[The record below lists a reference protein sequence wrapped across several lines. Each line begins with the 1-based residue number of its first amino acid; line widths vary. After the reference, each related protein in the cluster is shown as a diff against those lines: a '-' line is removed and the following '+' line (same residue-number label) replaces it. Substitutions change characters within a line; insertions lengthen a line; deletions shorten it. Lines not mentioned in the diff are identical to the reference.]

1 MGFKVVIR
9 FLITITFAKALYCP
23 TCPFQDSQYG
33 AYPSPVNVLSNYT
46 GTVHRGTYFDVF
58 GDWIETRYSEVFWT
72 AQPKVDLPS
81 EVKAQFKGKAIS
93 ITGFE
98 VDVMDEYNES
108 VPEFLVYNHHYC
120 ATLLSD
126 SSQMVKIGSRQ
137 QDSLLRDDKDRYRR
151 RAFEVHPPEWEPREI
166 PGLDDDSST
175 IPTAH
180 NFWQGTS

>member
-1 MGFKVVIR
+1 MYVYIYPL
-9 FLITITFAKALYCP
+9 FLVTHSLIHMLTQAIMHTHITLEP
-23 TCPFQDSQYG
+23 Q
-33 AYPSPVNVLSNYT
+33 
-46 GTVHRGTYFDVF
+46 
-58 GDWIETRYSEVFWT
+58 ETRYSEVFWT

-98 VDVMDEYNES
+98 VDVMDENNES

-166 PGLDDDSST
+166 TGLDDDSST